1 MPYCVQ
7 RTPFHSNQSFKAIN
21 SNRKGDPRQRVS
33 WGVLSVDLGFPELEE
48 FPHQRNIRYDKDDPE
63 DHQYR
68 GLAGFREKNAHD
80 DAYGEQAELHRSHCL
95 PSGFFAVPISDLKQF
110 HTDNSLHSRQSIR
123 FADDLQVL
131 KDQCRLNT
139 VATAKALAA
148 TVGCRA
154 CMEPVSLRNM
164 RVDDIFQFTQITGAS
179 SPELFFQRNL
189 KHNVGQIA
197 SGSSRER

>member
-7 RTPFHSNQSFKAIN
+7 RIPFHSNQSFKAIN

-48 FPHQRNIRYDKDDPE
+48 FPHQRNVRYDKDDSE

-110 HTDNSLHSRQSIR
+110 HTDNSLLSRQSI
-123 FADDLQVL
+123 
-131 KDQCRLNT
+131 
-139 VATAKALAA
+139 
-148 TVGCRA
+148 
-154 CMEPVSLRNM
+154 
-164 RVDDIFQFTQITGAS
+164 
-179 SPELFFQRNL
+179 
-189 KHNVGQIA
+189 
-197 SGSSRER
+197 